1 MISIRQRPVIPW
13 PNVLEERHE
22 HLPMYIIITVVCE
35 NWRNSSGWFI
45 PVEPGRDRT
54 RTHLIFQHP
63 SHRRLITSVP
73 DLARGILL
81 FSLSLSFSFFF
92 NHLIRK
98 ENGGNYPSYFP
109 RGKVSSILLLNR
121 LEKLSSYI
129 MFN

>member
-1 MISIRQRPVIPW
+1 MISIGQRPAIPW

-22 HLPMYIIITVVCE
+22 HLPMYVIITVVCE

-45 PVEPGRDRT
+45 PVEPGRNRT

-63 SHRRLITSVP
+63 SHRLITSVP
-73 DLARGILL
+73 DLTRAILL
-81 FSLSLSFSFFF
+81 SSLSFSLSF
-92 NHLIRK
+92 NHLIRE